1 MPYLIGAERRAV
13 ATGKHLPCL
22 KLPSKFDLVTIRK
35 RFRSTF
41 FLSSSRSPF
50 VNFLLLANDDPLVT
64 LVETVGHSLN
74 ETVIFFPYSIER
86 NLSRFDREKK
96 KKKISLHLS
105 SLLFTNWQFYARRAR
120 TSCLNSSLRVI
131 ETSFL
136 DNSFPLIV
144 PSSSPSSPSRI
155 FNQNFDENLVRPLL
169 CLSKLLIE
177 T

>member
-96 KKKISLHLS
+96 KKKFR
-105 SLLFTNWQFYARRAR
+105 FTFRAYFLRIGNFMPAAREPVA
-120 TSCLNSSLRVI
+120 LIRV
-131 ETSFL
+131 
-136 DNSFPLIV
+136 
-144 PSSSPSSPSRI
+144 
-155 FNQNFDENLVRPLL
+155 
-169 CLSKLLIE
+169 
-177 T
+177 